1 MILVIESEVDCLL
14 TEGDK
19 ESPSIVGYASLTGL
33 IKDQK
38 ISLPLWQKEGPVG
51 GDRFT
56 GRRLVEQFCDGLQ

>member
-1 MILVIESEVDCLL
+1 MILVIESEQDCLL
-14 TEGDK
+14 TEGDE

-51 GDRFT
+51 GDRFA
-56 GRRLVEQFCDGLQ
+56 GRRLVGQLCDSLL